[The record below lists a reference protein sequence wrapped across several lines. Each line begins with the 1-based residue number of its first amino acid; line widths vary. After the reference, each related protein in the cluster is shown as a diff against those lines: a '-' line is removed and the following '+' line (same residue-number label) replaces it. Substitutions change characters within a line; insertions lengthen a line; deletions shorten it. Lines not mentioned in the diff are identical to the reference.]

1 MVVVVPTIAIVAV
14 AVMTVAIMVVAIPAM
29 VIGGTLVSAVVA
41 LTVPGHHFDWPATS
55 SALNIDTSQAG
66 RAGLSRRC
74 KEGKRN
80 GTEPCRKKRLH
91 MHQAS
96 PLVLACSPLLRS
108 VRRYRSYGG

>member
-55 SALNIDTSQAG
+55 SALIIDTSQAG

-74 KEGKRN
+74 KEGKR
-80 GTEPCRKKRLH
+80 TEPCRKKRLH

-108 VRRYRSYGG
+108 VRRYRIYGG